1 LDAKKALTAVQKSV
15 LMVILAQKA
24 EGQFFRK
31 SQKGSIVML
40 R

>member
-24 EGQFFRK
+24 EGKFLENLKKVQSKR
-31 SQKGSIVML
+31 
-40 R
+40 